1 MEMILM
7 KFKRILFIH
16 KELELLVFE
25 YENGLYGLS
34 STDRE
39 NQELVISPYLF
50 SLVRTDG
57 FKRIDKIDIS
67 EIKRINENTINEKKG
82 FEEYYDTMA
91 EDLKNN
97 HELLKHNNSFIKKYI
112 KYNGWLE
119 NETK

>member
-1 MEMILM
+1 M

-34 STDRE
+34 SNDRE

-57 FKRIDKIDIS
+57 FKRIDKIDTS

-82 FEEYYDTMA
+82 YDEYYDTMA
-91 EDLKNN
+91 KDLKNN
-97 HELLKHNNSFIKKYI
+97 QELLKYNKSFIRKYM
-112 KYNGWLE
+112 KYNDLVE
-119 NETK
+119 EETK

>member
-1 MEMILM
+1 M

-50 SLVRTDG
+50 SLIRTDG